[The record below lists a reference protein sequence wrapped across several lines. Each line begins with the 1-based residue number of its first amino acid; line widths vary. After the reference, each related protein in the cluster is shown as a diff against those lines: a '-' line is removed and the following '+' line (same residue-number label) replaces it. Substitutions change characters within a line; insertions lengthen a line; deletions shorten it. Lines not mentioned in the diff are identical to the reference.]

1 MRWPRDTSGGTA
13 PSAGV
18 GRRLEGVAFAG
29 AVAVIVGSLFAPRLL
44 PCVDYAQHLALADVA
59 RRLLSPGAPEHAL
72 FELNLFT
79 YYGLVHLVVAA
90 LSLVLPIE
98 IAGKVVLGGALAL
111 TAASTWRLLRA
122 LGRPVEY
129 AALFV
134 PMLFSFSVS
143 WGFLNYLVALAVAFA
158 ALAEVARQVQA
169 PTRRG
174 TAITAGL
181 SLVCAMTHPL
191 AMLVLW
197 VFAGSLALELAW
209 RSTGGGADGPSPSLS
224 PALLSAPRLVAVAE
238 RAALGLAPTL
248 PGGLWCAAV
257 YLGHD
262 QGMPHVTDTRDI
274 VFWPKILRFS
284 VFATDLHADRTDADI
299 LYATLEVMAAIA
311 VAALAVT
318 LVRRARGARVPAAA
332 PVPTTGGVLV
342 LPFVALLAC
351 YLAMPMIFMGSQLMF
366 PRLVP
371 ALFLSALLVLPRI
384 DSAPLA
390 DAARVACLVVA
401 WWGALN
407 LSAHL
412 RQYGRETDDASR
424 LIDHLPPGRRASAL
438 VFRDFTDAFWRGGL
452 LHLAAYYA
460 ARKHGDWAYSFA
472 RYDYMPVRYRAGRAP
487 PWPEHGWEFDPKAYD
502 PRSPYARAYD
512 LLLIKTPETEPIED
526 EGELR
531 ARIFGPDAPTPRLL
545 SHEGLYWAFDTAGIP
560 ERVP

>member
-1 MRWPRDTSGGTA
+1 MRWPRDNPVA
-13 PSAGV
+13 
-18 GRRLEGVAFAG
+18 RRVEGVAFAG
-29 AVAVIVGSLFAPRLL
+29 AVAVIVGSLFLTTLL

-79 YYGLVHLVVAA
+79 YYGLVHLLLAT

-111 TAASTWRLLRA
+111 MAGATWRLLRA

-143 WGFLNYLVALAVAFA
+143 WGFLNYLVGLAVAFA
-158 ALAEVARQVQA
+158 ALSEVARQVQA
-169 PTRRG
+169 PSRRG
-174 TAITAGL
+174 TVTLAAL
-181 SLVCAMTHPL
+181 SVVCAMTHPL

-197 VFAGSLALELAW
+197 TFAGALSLELGV
-209 RSTGGGADGPSPSLS
+209 RLTG
-224 PALLSAPRLVAVAE
+224 E
-238 RAALGLAPTL
+238 RAPLERAGLTPGARARAVLHRAAAGLAPTL
-248 PGGLWCAAV
+248 VGGLWCAAV
-257 YLGHD
+257 YLGHYESE
-262 QGMPHVTDTRDI
+262 PHVTDTRDA

-284 VFATDLHADRTDADI
+284 VFATDLHADRSDADV
-299 LYATLEVMAAIA
+299 LYSTLEVMAAIA
-311 VAALAVT
+311 VVALVVAV
-318 LVRRARGARVPAAA
+318 VRRAVVRGK
-332 PVPTTGGVLV
+332 TGGEPPRGSSSRAILV
-342 LPFVALLAC
+342 LPFVTMLAG

-371 ALFLSALLVLPRI
+371 ALFLGALLALPRI

-390 DAARVACLVVA
+390 DLARVACLAMA

-412 RQYGRETDDASR
+412 RQYGQETDDASR
-424 LIDHLPPGRRASAL
+424 LIDSLPPGRRASAL

-472 RYDYMPVRYRAGRAP
+472 RYDYMPVRYRSGQAP
-487 PWPEHGWEFDPKAYD
+487 PWPEHGWEFTPKDYD
-502 PRSPYARAYD
+502 PRSPYARTYD
-512 LLLIKTPETEPIED
+512 LLLIKTPETEPIEG

-531 ARIFGPDAPTPRLL
+531 ARIFGRDALAPRLL
-545 SHEGLYWAFDTAGIP
+545 SHQGLYWAFDTAGIP
-560 ERVP
+560 AAR